1 MERLTCSGTKEAKNN
16 VTIREIT
23 ERLTYYEDLEENGY
37 MVILTLR
44 PGDPYWEIESHF
56 LADRKKC
63 EGCEHFHEGDSIF
76 RDDPCCCYEDKNDKA
91 PVQCLEIKPYKIFSR
106 EQAAGI
112 QESGKIGKTIFLD
125 PNLAAEAL
133 RKLQERE
140 NAENKE
146 ELRKSE

>member
-56 LADRKKC
+56 WQ
-63 EGCEHFHEGDSIF
+63 I
-76 RDDPCCCYEDKNDKA
+76 
-91 PVQCLEIKPYKIFSR
+91 
-106 EQAAGI
+106 
-112 QESGKIGKTIFLD
+112 
-125 PNLAAEAL
+125 
-133 RKLQERE
+133 
-140 NAENKE
+140 
-146 ELRKSE
+146 